1 MCESRAGHRLCFSR
15 LFVRRCKNETS
26 WDFICY
32 RPRIR
37 RIGIVFNQGLNVQS
51 RGDPAHD
58 LVCLAMNIYN
68 YHQKQKERE
77 AAENALREKEEIR
90 RMRAEARHRQSAR
103 GERRNNRDTV
113 GVMAAVY
120 S

>member
-1 MCESRAGHRLCFSR
+1 MRLR
-15 LFVRRCKNETS
+15 GILFAIALVFGVWN
-26 WDFICY
+26 I
-32 RPRIR
+32 
-37 RIGIVFNQGLNVQS
+37 FNQGLNVQS
-51 RGDPAHD
+51 GAILLMI

-77 AAENALREKEEIR
+77 AAENALRERKRSAACVPKPVIA
-90 RMRAEARHRQSAR
+90 RAAR

>member
-1 MCESRAGHRLCFSR
+1 MRLR
-15 LFVRRCKNETS
+15 GILFAIALVFGVWN
-26 WDFICY
+26 I
-32 RPRIR
+32 
-37 RIGIVFNQGLNVQS
+37 FNQGLNVQS
-51 RGDPAHD
+51 GAILLMI